1 MAVYSIWGMANKVKV
16 EPLSCEEE
24 VGNSIFESVYRKA
37 DRIFFEIVRE
47 MNGIKHKEGSV
58 SEQTANVISFLGGR
72 GRGKTS
78 AMLSFYAYL
87 DKLKQQQGDVWGE
100 WSKLENK
107 RIKFVKI
114 PCIDAAALAT
124 NEFLI
129 EVILAKMWDS
139 FDAVIKENPYGS
151 QDSHFEYLTKSVRT
165 EFINVKKSYKI
176 LRDKETLEREREEE
190 ASAAS
195 ALHELAASMNF
206 KEKFAQLVRDYI
218 QVLNYRCYDN
228 RYREEETG
236 YLVLAIDDIDMAWT
250 MAQSILEQI
259 RRFLSIPQVI
269 ILLTADIDRLKNV
282 CEKVYQNVYLKE
294 KNLQRF
300 VSEYLEKILPTNQ
313 RIYMPE
319 MSDNQKEI
327 PIDKNNSIIEKL
339 YLQSD
344 CEKEMILEFMA
355 CKCGIYFDGLRR
367 RRHFLQNDS
376 LRNLVNYFNN
386 AANLEENEYIAWL
399 KDDLQERILDRVE
412 DEKHRNFLKSLVV
425 KDYEDMN
432 SYVLNYIRNNL
443 KDGRELVNASDKSIG
458 QVLYA
463 CSLFEEENADNM
475 NFVNY
480 ILFLYTIMLRQVS
493 DDDLRNKIIG
503 DNIWGAWEYGML
515 PASMVNTSLISGF
528 ESRAELALE
537 ITENIEKSISEGK
550 IVKAVTELLKHN
562 DDQIQVWLY
571 AMLYVNFKQSD
582 YFDFRVSR
590 EQRTIRT
597 KSDEQRANYIV
608 LYPRVYVARGY
619 FGFLNKCENS
629 YKRVL
634 YQLLNDGI
642 TELYYYL
649 IGAASQSPR
658 NDEMDELL
666 DKCEE
671 YVKKINFSEEDKPIE
686 FIQNIEMVYSIGKEI
701 GGEQGVNIG
710 ENFRLFEKMQSI
722 YQVVR
727 EELQKRDRYY
737 ASMGII
743 TNFAH
748 DFTRKL
754 HTMIFL
760 EPDEVFNDNA
770 ILNNFI
776 ECYTR
781 IYRSAVSVDK
791 N

>member
-16 EPLSCEEE
+16 ESLSCVEE

-37 DRIFFEIVRE
+37 DRMFFEIVRE
-47 MNGIKHKEGSV
+47 MNGTKNKEGAA
-58 SEQTANVISFLGGR
+58 SEQMANVISFLGGR

-78 AMLSFYAYL
+78 AMLSFYVYL

-107 RIKFVKI
+107 RIKFVEI

-165 EFINVKKSYKI
+165 GFINVKKSYKI
-176 LRDKETLEREREEE
+176 LRDKETLECDREEE

-206 KEKFAQLVRDYI
+206 KEEFTQLVRDYI

-236 YLVLAIDDIDMAWT
+236 YLVLAIDDIDMAGLK
-250 MAQSILEQI
+250 AQSILEQI

-269 ILLTADIDRLKNV
+269 VLLTADIDRLKDV
-282 CEKVYQNVYLKE
+282 CDKSYQEVYPKG
-294 KNLQRF
+294 KNLQKF
-300 VSEYLEKILPTNQ
+300 VSEYLEKVLPTNQ

-339 YLQSD
+339 NLKSD

-386 AANLEENEYIAWL
+386 TVNLEENEYIAWL

-412 DEKHRNFLKSLVV
+412 DEKHRNFLKSLAV

-432 SYVLNYIRNNL
+432 SYVLNYIMNNL
-443 KDGRELVNASDKSIG
+443 KDGGELVNASDKSMG

-503 DNIWGAWEYGML
+503 DSIWGAWEYGIL
-515 PASMVNTSLISGF
+515 STSLVNTSFISGF

-537 ITENIEKSISEGK
+537 ITENPEEFTTTGSI
-550 IVKAVTELLKHN
+550 VDAVNKLIDHNKHR
-562 DDQIQVWLY
+562 ILGWLY
-571 AMLYVNFKQSD
+571 AMLFVNFKQSD
-582 YFDFRVSR
+582 HFDFRVSR
-590 EQRTIRT
+590 EQRMIKTESGE
-597 KSDEQRANYIV
+597 KRADYIV
-608 LYPRVYVARGY
+608 LYPRVYAARGY
-619 FGFLNKCENS
+619 FGFLNKCEDS
-629 YKRVL
+629 YQRVL
-634 YQLLNDGI
+634 YQLLEGGI
-642 TELYYYL
+642 TELYNYFS
-649 IGAASQSPR
+649 GFFNQEAR
-658 NDEMDELL
+658 DEDREELL
-666 DKCEE
+666 NEWV
-671 YVKKINFSEEDKPIE
+671 YKIGLSKEDKPLE

-701 GGEQGVNIG
+701 GGEQRVNIG
-710 ENFRLFEKMQSI
+710 ENFRYFEKMQSI
-722 YQVVR
+722 YQVIR
-727 EELQKRDRYY
+727 EELKKRDQYY
-737 ASMGII
+737 SSMGISTHFEHELI
-743 TNFAH
+743 SKRHA
-748 DFTRKL
+748 L
-754 HTMIFL
+754 IFL
-760 EPDEVFNDNA
+760 EPDEVFNYDIPENIYNA
-770 ILNNFI
+770 FKDSFTSIFK
-776 ECYTR
+776 
-781 IYRSAVSVDK
+781 SVVAVDK

>member
-16 EPLSCEEE
+16 EPLSCAEE

-37 DRIFFEIVRE
+37 DRMFFEIIRE
-47 MNGIKHKEGSV
+47 MNGTKNGERAV
-58 SEQTANVISFLGGR
+58 SEQTVNVISFLGGR

-87 DKLKQQQGDVWGE
+87 DKLKQQQRDGWGE
-100 WSKLENK
+100 WAKLENK
-107 RIKFVKI
+107 RIKFVEI

-124 NEFLI
+124 NEFMI

-165 EFINVKKSYKI
+165 GFINVKKSYTI
-176 LRDKETLEREREEE
+176 LRDKETNKVREEE

-206 KEKFAQLVRDYI
+206 KEEFAQLVCDYI

-236 YLVLAIDDIDMAWT
+236 YLVLAIDDIDMAGIK
-250 MAQSILEQI
+250 AQSILEQI

-269 ILLTADIDRLKNV
+269 VLLTADLDRLKNV
-282 CEKVYQNVYLKE
+282 CETFYQSVYPKG
-294 KNLQRF
+294 KNLQKF
-300 VSEYLEKILPTNQ
+300 VSEYLEKVLPTNQ

-319 MSDNQKEI
+319 LSEGQKEI

-339 YLQSD
+339 NLKSD

-355 CKCGIYFDGLRR
+355 QKCGIYFDGIRR

-386 AANLEENEYIAWL
+386 VASLEGNEYIAWL

-412 DEKHRNFLKSLVV
+412 DEKQRNFLKSLAV

-443 KDGRELVNASDKSIG
+443 KDGRELINASDKSMG

-493 DDDLRNKIIG
+493 DDELKNKIIG
-503 DNIWGAWEYGML
+503 DSIWGAWEYGML
-515 PASMVNTSLISGF
+515 SSSLVNTSLISGF
-528 ESRAELALE
+528 ENRAELALE
-537 ITENIEKSISEGK
+537 ITEEAEESMK
-550 IVKAVTELLKHN
+550 IGTIVDAVNELMNHN
-562 DDQIQVWLY
+562 SDKILGWLY
-571 AMLYVNFKQSD
+571 AMLFVNFRQFD
-582 YFDFRVSR
+582 HFDFRVSR

-597 KSDEQRANYIV
+597 KSGENRVNYIV
-608 LYPRVYVARGY
+608 LYPRVYAARGY
-619 FGFLNKCENS
+619 FGFLDKCENS
-629 YKRVL
+629 YQHVL
-634 YQLLNDGI
+634 RQLLTDGI
-642 TELYYYL
+642 MELYNEL
-649 IGAASQSPR
+649 IEDVNQIPWDADIDG
-658 NDEMDELL
+658 LL
-666 DKCEE
+666 DKCMKCVDE
-671 YVKKINFSEEDKPIE
+671 IGLSEEDKPLE

-701 GGEQGVNIG
+701 GGEQRVNIG
-710 ENFRLFEKMQSI
+710 ENFRPFEKMQSI

-727 EELQKRDRYY
+727 EELQKRDQYY
-737 ASMGII
+737 ASMGI
-743 TNFAH
+743 TTHFEH
-748 DFTRKL
+748 DLISKRHAL
-754 HTMIFL
+754 IFL
-760 EPDEVFNDNA
+760 EPDEVFENYTFDA
-770 ILNNFI
+770 FI
-776 ECYTR
+776 ECFTS
-781 IYRSAVSVDK
+781 IFKSVVAVDK

>member
-1 MAVYSIWGMANKVKV
+1 
-16 EPLSCEEE
+16 
-24 VGNSIFESVYRKA
+24 
-37 DRIFFEIVRE
+37 
-47 MNGIKHKEGSV
+47 
-58 SEQTANVISFLGGR
+58 
-72 GRGKTS
+72 
-78 AMLSFYAYL
+78 
-87 DKLKQQQGDVWGE
+87 
-100 WSKLENK
+100 
-107 RIKFVKI
+107 
-114 PCIDAAALAT
+114 
-124 NEFLI
+124 
-129 EVILAKMWDS
+129 
-139 FDAVIKENPYGS
+139 
-151 QDSHFEYLTKSVRT
+151 
-165 EFINVKKSYKI
+165 
-176 LRDKETLEREREEE
+176 
-190 ASAAS
+190 
-195 ALHELAASMNF
+195 
-206 KEKFAQLVRDYI
+206 
-218 QVLNYRCYDN
+218 
-228 RYREEETG
+228 
-236 YLVLAIDDIDMAWT
+236 
-250 MAQSILEQI
+250 
-259 RRFLSIPQVI
+259 
-269 ILLTADIDRLKNV
+269 
-282 CEKVYQNVYLKE
+282 
-294 KNLQRF
+294 
-300 VSEYLEKILPTNQ
+300 
-313 RIYMPE
+313 
-319 MSDNQKEI
+319 
-327 PIDKNNSIIEKL
+327 
-339 YLQSD
+339 
-344 CEKEMILEFMA
+344 
-355 CKCGIYFDGLRR
+355 
-367 RRHFLQNDS
+367 
-376 LRNLVNYFNN
+376 
-386 AANLEENEYIAWL
+386 
-399 KDDLQERILDRVE
+399 
-412 DEKHRNFLKSLVV
+412 
-425 KDYEDMN
+425 
-432 SYVLNYIRNNL
+432 
-443 KDGRELVNASDKSIG
+443 
-458 QVLYA
+458 
-463 CSLFEEENADNM
+463 
-475 NFVNY
+475 
-480 ILFLYTIMLRQVS
+480 
-493 DDDLRNKIIG
+493 
-503 DNIWGAWEYGML
+503 ML

-666 DKCEE
+666 YKCEE